1 MAKVEG
7 PEEFFE
13 ALRAAQRDQKAAA
26 TQPAPGP
33 APEPEDRAEPE
44 PAPQPVAPAEPAPV
58 APEVAPEAP
67 DPNRTYPMSVFAK
80 DDPTVTIRRS
90 TLIFAI
96 IGAIV
101 LLFIAFAVGRRTAPR
116 PKATRSR
123 TTEREG
129 YREVRQPSVPDGF
142 RGKVRICVKT
152 FDHTQEA
159 GLANARAYRK
169 FFNTAPE
176 TAFIR
181 TRGKKAFILQYE
193 RQLQVCIGPF
203 EGIETP
209 AVDELGPK
217 IKDLKFGG
225 VRQFSNP
232 YAAKIPPYSTVI
244 N

>member
-13 ALRAAQRDQKAAA
+13 ALRAAQREHRPAA
-26 TQPAPGP
+26 TRPA
-33 APEPEDRAEPE
+33 AESVVEPEDRAEPGPAPAAME
-44 PAPQPVAPAEPAPV
+44 PAAAAPDA
-58 APEVAPEAP
+58 APEAP
-67 DPNRTYPMSVFAK
+67 PSGRTYPMSVFAK
-80 DDPTVTIRRS
+80 DEPTVTIRRS
-90 TLIFAI
+90 TLVFAV
-96 IGAIV
+96 IGALV
-101 LLFIAFAVGRRTAPR
+101 LLFIAFAVGRRTAARPR
-116 PKATRSR
+116 SSRSR

-129 YREVRQPSVPDGF
+129 YREVRQPSVPDEF

-181 TRGKKAFILQYE
+181 ARGKKAFILQYE

-209 AVDELGPK
+209 DVNELGPK
-217 IKDLKFGG
+217 IKELRFGG
-225 VRQFSNP
+225 VRQFSP
-232 YAAKIPPYSTVI
+232 YVAKIPPYSTVI